1 MQYAIFEG
9 NLERLEK
16 KLNHISNKCQKY
28 GCTFHYEQ
36 VGELFKD
43 LKDEQGNEYT
53 ARFVLVEA
61 EGTAVINDWEFIAK
75 VDHTEKG
82 NIITGVCG
90 VEVPNQYYTSKPICE
105 HCNGTRFRKNTFIVR
120 NQNTGEFKQVGK
132 SCLKDFTRGMS
143 AEAVT
148 QYMSL
153 FNTLI
158 EGETPAPGCHIQHY
172 MSTMEY
178 LAFVAETIRHFGFS
192 RTSDEGV
199 STALRALDFYNAAHG
214 WAFPKEYMQKLR
226 DKMDDIG
233 FDVESQ
239 STVKYVSDAL
249 AWISEQ
255 DESSNYMHNLKTA
268 CSLDYITGNILGL
281 LASLFPAYNRDLE
294 KQQKRKE
301 SYDAESGSEF
311 VGEVKDRITIK
322 VKSVKCVTS
331 WETDF
336 GMTYIYKIIGQ
347 DGNVYTWKT
356 GKVIDDEQSD
366 ISITGTVKAHNE
378 FRGIKQ
384 TELTRCRV
392 AA

>member
-16 KLNHISNKCQKY
+16 KLNRISNKCQKY

-36 VGELFKD
+36 VGELFKN
-43 LKDEQGNEYT
+43 LKDEKGNEYT

-61 EGTAVINDWEFIAK
+61 EGTAIINDWEFIAE

-82 NIITGVCG
+82 NIITGIRG
-90 VEVPNQYYTSKPICE
+90 VEVPEQYYTSKPICE
-105 HCNGTRFRKNTFIVR
+105 HCNSTRFRKNTFIVR
-120 NQNTGEFKQVGK
+120 NKNTGEFKQVGK

-153 FNTLI
+153 FDSLI
-158 EGETPAPGCHIQHY
+158 EGETPDPGCHIQHY
-172 MSTMEY
+172 ISTVEY
-178 LAFVAETIRHFGFS
+178 LAFVAETIKHFGFS

-199 STALRALDFYNAAHG
+199 STASRAIDFYDAAHG
-214 WAFPKEYMQKLR
+214 RAFPKEYMQTLR
-226 DKMDDIG
+226 DKMNEVG
-233 FDVESQ
+233 FDIESPA
-239 STVKYVSDAL
+239 TVKMVSDAL
-249 AWISEQ
+249 DWVKDLE
-255 DESSNYMHNLKTA
+255 ESSNYTHNLKTA
-268 CSLDYITGNILGL
+268 CSLEYITGNTFGL

-301 SYDAESGSEF
+301 SHDAESGSEF

-331 WETDF
+331 WESDF

-356 GKVIDDEQSD
+356 GKVIDDERSD
-366 ISITGTVKAHNE
+366 ISITGTVKAHTE